1 MTTQPLIP
9 GSLQNF
15 EPGSGETAR
24 LLERVHHFIQGV
36 HREVWLVG
44 MLLALALITST
55 LIRSNEMV
63 LGVFILPTIFSA
75 YFFGRRHAT
84 LTAFASVL
92 LVIQVTG
99 PGGISRSLSDP
110 ALFLWLRICVW
121 GGTLMLTGYAMGSL
135 YERLKT
141 RVSEL
146 RQTYYGILMILQ
158 QFISNDKYTHNHSY
172 RVSVY
177 AVQIAQR
184 MRFGDDAVEDVRAAA
199 LLHDIGKLDIS
210 RDILYKAAR
219 LTGDEYK
226 EVQGHVEKGVSM
238 LEPGGGSLNRIIPII
253 LAHHDQFDGT
263 GYHPHKGTQIPLAAR
278 VIILADVYDAVTS
291 DRPYRKAMS
300 PFDAKEMI
308 AKGAGRD
315 FDLDV
320 VRAFVAAFRAGEMEV
335 P

>member
-1 MTTQPLIP
+1 M
-9 GSLQNF
+9 
-15 EPGSGETAR
+15 
-24 LLERVHHFIQGV
+24 
-36 HREVWLVG
+36 
-44 MLLALALITST
+44 
-55 LIRSNEMV
+55 
-63 LGVFILPTIFSA
+63 
-75 YFFGRRHAT
+75 
-84 LTAFASVL
+84 
-92 LVIQVTG
+92 
-99 PGGISRSLSDP
+99 
-110 ALFLWLRICVW
+110 
-121 GGTLMLTGYAMGSL
+121 
-135 YERLKT
+135 
-141 RVSEL
+141 
-146 RQTYYGILMILQ
+146 
-158 QFISNDKYTHNHSY
+158 
-172 RVSVY
+172 Y

-238 LEPGGGSLNRIIPII
+238 LEPVGGSLNRIIPII

-278 VIILADVYDAVTS
+278 VITLADVYDAVTS

-315 FDLDV
+315 FDPDV